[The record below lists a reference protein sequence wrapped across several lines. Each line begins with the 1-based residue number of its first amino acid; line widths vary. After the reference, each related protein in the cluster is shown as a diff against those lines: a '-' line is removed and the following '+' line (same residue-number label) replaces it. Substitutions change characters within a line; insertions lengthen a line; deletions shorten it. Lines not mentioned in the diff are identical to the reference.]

1 MLDNQFAYLYG
12 YVGGTDAKPTAG
24 AQERLADLMEVW
36 RGLENRLDDVL
47 ETGVAEFN
55 RRLEREGVPG
65 IIIPAEA
72 AGRTAAR

>member
-1 MLDNQFAYLYG
+1 
-12 YVGGTDAKPTAG
+12 
-24 AQERLADLMEVW
+24 MEVW